1 MVILSNTI
9 TGCGSI
15 NAGCG
20 TVIGS
25 GTVYIGPGGLIPVV
39 SSGTAIGCA
48 SKVVGCGTMLGSTG
62 TFAGTG
68 VIVGCGEGSG
78 TATLTG
84 SGTVYP
90 AIGGGLISFV
100 SSGIVTG
107 SGRVKGC
114 GTITGAGVFT
124 ATGPYTSMTTTS
136 ARNTVE
142 VYVSY
147 CPTDLAG
154 GLPRIGGNGTQVDA
168 GGPYRLTNGTT
179 YDGTISGSN
188 ITSPWSN
195 STFPS
200 NSTRHV
206 NTTDVGQNCRFCPNS
221 ALCCPIMAKCDS
233 MGKCP
238 WDALVDNGYVK
249 YGLNVANRQNLSD
262 DSIKPVCGDFL
273 ISTSRC
279 ASPSC

>member
-1 MVILSNTI
+1 
-9 TGCGSI
+9 
-15 NAGCG
+15 
-20 TVIGS
+20 
-25 GTVYIGPGGLIPVV
+25 
-39 SSGTAIGCA
+39 
-48 SKVVGCGTMLGSTG
+48 MLGSTG
-62 TFAGTG
+62 TFKGTG

-90 AIGGGLISFV
+90 VIGGGLISFV
-100 SSGIVTG
+100 SSGTLTG

-114 GTITGAGVFT
+114 GTITGAGIFT

-147 CPTDLAG
+147 CPTDLGG
-154 GLPRIGGNGTQVDA
+154 GLPQYRGNGTEIDA
-168 GGPYRLTNGTT
+168 GGPYANVTTYNGTL
-179 YDGTISGSN
+179 SG
-188 ITSPWSN
+188 SN
-195 STFPS
+195 STFPWTNS
-200 NSTRHV
+200 SVPTNSTRRE

-221 ALCCPIMAKCDS
+221 ALCCPIMAKCDA

-238 WDALVDNGYVK
+238 WNALLDNGYVK

-262 DSIKPVCGDFL
+262 DSIKPVRINFL
-273 ISTSRC
+273 LYVRTLACS
-279 ASPSC
+279 